1 MLWDHPP
8 APDPSAG
15 EMPKVASPRRHFLWH
30 ATDDRSRRW
39 RQRLG
44 DTPPAAHWDP
54 AAEASDEQIAR
65 ELLAVSPAAVEVDI
79 TPADI
84 ANQGYRVVKVV
95 APGVPFLQF
104 GTLGAPRQH
113 LRRLGLEPRDDIHP
127 FA

>member
-1 MLWDHPP
+1 M
-8 APDPSAG
+8 
-15 EMPKVASPRRHFLWH
+15 
-30 ATDDRSRRW
+30 W

-65 ELLAVSPAAVEVDI
+65 ELLAASPAAVEVDI
-79 TPADI
+79 TPADV
-84 ANQGYRVVKVV
+84 ASHGYRVVKVV